1 MMLSSSLVLLQPYWP
16 VLFLIKAAL
25 FNITSICYA
34 QEDTCETLGCLT
46 PFKSKNA
53 CQCDVHCRYYANC
66 CDDFFICEKTCQFIG
81 CGSDY
86 NQYRPCQCDDRCHGS
101 FSCCIDYNDICASME
116 QTTSDI
122 RPVYCPTIESPEKC
136 TNAAAVVFTTLGVV
150 VLIISIIMLVYY
162 VSMRRRRTHEVN
174 EERVEDRNYYEV
186 RHTNERSYENV
197 FPNNKG
203 KRFDRNIGS
212 NTSAIKGHDGQF
224 VANMAYKSYR

>member
-1 MMLSSSLVLLQPYWP
+1 MHANAMYTAVTTQTVVMTSLFVKRHANLLDVGQITINTGLASVTTVATGPSA
-16 VLFLIKAAL
+16 AAL
-25 FNITSICYA
+25 ITMIYVLPWNKQQATYVQCIA
-34 QEDTCETLGCLT
+34 QPSRVRRNEFIYGGTSLSLKILGR
-46 PFKSKNA
+46 
-53 CQCDVHCRYYANC
+53 DV
-66 CDDFFICEKTCQFIG
+66 
-81 CGSDY
+81 S
-86 NQYRPCQCDDRCHGS
+86 
-101 FSCCIDYNDICASME
+101 
-116 QTTSDI
+116 
-122 RPVYCPTIESPEKC
+122 SPRSPLSAAC